1 MRVVGARLGRVWTIT
16 TWIIRR
22 NIERASA
29 EAAGGL
35 LETLASV
42 AAAAAGMGIF
52 TIKKERTMMV
62 AARGPSKTG
71 PPRAATRVIINLI
84 LKGAFCFYQ

>member
-16 TWIIRR
+16 IWIIRR

-29 EAAGGL
+29 GGL
-35 LETLASV
+35 LATLASV
-42 AAAAAGMGIF
+42 AAAAGMGIF

>member
-1 MRVVGARLGRVWTIT
+1 MRVVGARLGKVWTIT
-16 TWIIRR
+16 TWIIRK

-42 AAAAAGMGIF
+42 AAAAGMGIF

-84 LKGAFCFYQ
+84 LNGAFCFYQ